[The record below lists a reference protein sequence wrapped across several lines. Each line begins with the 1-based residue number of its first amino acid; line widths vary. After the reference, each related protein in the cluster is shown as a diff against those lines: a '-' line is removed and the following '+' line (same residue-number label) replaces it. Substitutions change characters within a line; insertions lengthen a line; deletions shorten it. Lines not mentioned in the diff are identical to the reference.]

1 MNLLLIDDHP
11 MFGVGFVHA
20 LTHLRSGIDARSV
33 LHLEHGLELARHWPA
48 LDVVLVDYRLAGDDG
63 LAGLR
68 RFGTHHPLVARVL
81 ISGQEDRQLLTQ
93 ARAAGAAGFLGKS
106 LPIADIL
113 SALEKIVGGGEH
125 FHPTDPTGTTPS
137 VVARPATQSPTAR
150 QLEVLLLIARGQ
162 QNKQIAHELGIAE
175 RTVKL
180 HVTALLDALGARNRT
195 HLLVLARETGL
206 V

>member
-20 LTHLRSGIDARSV
+20 LTHLRPGIDARAV
-33 LHLEHGLELARHWPA
+33 LHLEHGLALARQWPG
-48 LDVVLVDYRLAGDDG
+48 LDVVLIDYRLAGDDG

-81 ISGQEDRQLLTQ
+81 ISGQEDRHLLAQ
-93 ARAAGAAGFLGKS
+93 ARTAGAAGFLGKS
-106 LPIADIL
+106 LPIAEIL
-113 SALEKIVGGGEH
+113 AALEKIVGGGEH
-125 FHPTDPTGTTPS
+125 FHAAEVAGRLLTG
-137 VVARPATQSPTAR
+137 AATSGPTAR
-150 QLEVLLLIARGQ
+150 QLEVLLLVARGQ

-195 HLLVLARETGL
+195 HLLVLARDSGL
-206 V
+206 I

>member
-11 MFGVGFVHA
+11 MFGIGFVHA
-20 LTHLRSGIDARSV
+20 LTHQRAGTDARAV
-33 LHLEHGLELARHWPA
+33 LHLEQGLELARRWSE
-48 LDVVLVDYRLAGDDG
+48 LDVVLIDYRLAGDDG

-68 RFGTHHPLVARVL
+68 RFGAQHPLVARVL
-81 ISGQEDRQLLTQ
+81 ISGQEDRSLMVQ
-93 ARAAGAAGFLGKS
+93 ARATGAAGFLGKS

-113 SALEKIVGGGEH
+113 AALEKVVAGGEH
-125 FHPTDPTGTTPS
+125 FQPPDPAPPHTGT
-137 VVARPATQSPTAR
+137 AAQGPTAR
-150 QLEVLLLIARGQ
+150 QLEVLLLIAQGQ
-162 QNKQIAHELGIAE
+162 QNKQIADELGIAE

-195 HLLVLARETGL
+195 HLLVRARESGL

>member
-20 LTHLRSGIDARSV
+20 LTHLRPGIDARAV
-33 LHLEHGLELARHWPA
+33 LHLEHGLALARQWPG
-48 LDVVLVDYRLAGDDG
+48 LDVVLIDYRLAGDDG

-81 ISGQEDRQLLTQ
+81 ISGQEDRHLLAQ
-93 ARAAGAAGFLGKS
+93 ARTAGAAGFLGKS
-106 LPIADIL
+106 LPIAEIL
-113 SALEKIVGGGEH
+113 AALEKIVGGGEH
-125 FHPTDPTGTTPS
+125 FHAAAVAGKPLTGAAP
-137 VVARPATQSPTAR
+137 PGPTAR
-150 QLEVLLLIARGQ
+150 QLEVLLLVARGQ

-195 HLLVLARETGL
+195 HLLVLARDSGL
-206 V
+206 I

>member
-20 LTHLRSGIDARSV
+20 LTHLRPGIDARAV
-33 LHLEHGLELARHWPA
+33 LHLEHGLALARQWPG
-48 LDVVLVDYRLAGDDG
+48 LDVVLIDYRLAGDDG

-68 RFGTHHPLVARVL
+68 RFGTQHPLVARVL
-81 ISGQEDRQLLTQ
+81 ISGQEDRHLLAQ
-93 ARAAGAAGFLGKS
+93 ARTAGAAGFLGKS
-106 LPIADIL
+106 LPIAEIL
-113 SALEKIVGGGEH
+113 AALEKIVGGGEH
-125 FHPTDPTGTTPS
+125 FLPTASTSQVPANTTTTPG
-137 VVARPATQSPTAR
+137 PTAR

-195 HLLVLARETGL
+195 HLLVLARDSGL
-206 V
+206 I

>member
-1 MNLLLIDDHP
+1 MKLLLIDDHP

-20 LTHLRSGIDARSV
+20 LTHLRPGIDARAV
-33 LHLEHGLELARHWPA
+33 LHLEHGLELARTWSE
-48 LDVVLVDYRLAGDDG
+48 LDVVLIDYRLAGDDG

-81 ISGQEDRQLLTQ
+81 ISGQEDQHLQTQ

-113 SALEKIVGGGEH
+113 AALEKIIGGGEH
-125 FHPTDPTGTTPS
+125 FPS
-137 VVARPATQSPTAR
+137 FRPAGTQTHNAAPGPTAR

-195 HLLVLARETGL
+195 HLLVLARDSGL

>member
-11 MFGVGFVHA
+11 MFGIGFVHA
-20 LTHLRSGIDARSV
+20 LTHLRKGIEARSV
-33 LHLEHGLELARHWPA
+33 LHLTQGLDVARSWPQ

-68 RFGTHHPLVARVL
+68 RFGAHHPLVARVL
-81 ISGQEDRQLLTQ
+81 ISGQEDPALMAQ
-93 ARAAGAAGFLGKS
+93 ARAAGAAGFIGKS
-106 LPIADIL
+106 LPITDIVC
-113 SALEKIVGGGEH
+113 ALEKIVAGGEH
-125 FHPTDPTGTTPS
+125 FEGSQSAVAPRAASPTSPG
-137 VVARPATQSPTAR
+137 PTAR
-150 QLEVLLLIARGQ
+150 QLEVLQLIARGQ

-195 HLLVLARETGL
+195 HLLVVARDSGL

>member
-11 MFGVGFVHA
+11 MFGVGFVHT
-20 LTHLRSGIDARSV
+20 LTHLRPGIDARAV
-33 LHLEHGLELARHWPA
+33 LHLEQGLELARTWSE
-48 LDVVLVDYRLAGDDG
+48 LDVVLIDYRLAGDDG

-68 RFGTHHPLVARVL
+68 RFGAHHPLVARVL
-81 ISGQEDRQLLTQ
+81 ISGQEDQYLQTQ
-93 ARAAGAAGFLGKS
+93 ARTAGAAGFLGKS

-113 SALEKIVGGGEH
+113 AALEKIIGGGEH
-125 FHPTDPTGTTPS
+125 FSPHRHTGTLTRD
-137 VVARPATQSPTAR
+137 AAPAAPGPTAR

-195 HLLVLARETGL
+195 HLLVLARESGL

>member
-20 LTHLRSGIDARSV
+20 LTHLRPGIDARAV
-33 LHLEHGLELARHWPA
+33 LHLEQGLELARSWSG
-48 LDVVLVDYRLAGDDG
+48 LDVVLIDYRLAGDDG

-68 RFGTHHPLVARVL
+68 RFGMHHPLVARVL
-81 ISGQEDRQLLTQ
+81 ISGQEDPHLQAQ
-93 ARAAGAAGFLGKS
+93 ARTAGAAGFLGKS

-113 SALEKIVGGGEH
+113 AALERIVGGGEH
-125 FHPTDPTGTTPS
+125 FPSSTPA
-137 VVARPATQSPTAR
+137 VFADRGVPAAAPGPTAR

-195 HLLVLARETGL
+195 HLLVLARDSGL